1 MDNTHLDELVEY
13 PAKII
18 QRIGEDSTC
27 IALLLNKNT
36 KDVTEDDMDTV
47 VNDNI
52 FDYQYVN
59 DTVKET
65 AAFIMVEAEVPNVQN
80 TQIKEMKVYITIAC
94 HKDYMKLNPSLF
106 PGYMGNRRDNLVR
119 YIDKLLNNQM
129 IFGLGRLKLNYIKT
143 MSSSNQDF
151 TMRTLC
157 YEISEFN
164 VKKIR

>member
-1 MDNTHLDELVEY
+1 MDKTQLDELIEY

-18 QRIGEDSTC
+18 QRISEDNEC
-27 IALLLNKNT
+27 IALLLNKNRN
-36 KDVTEDDMDTV
+36 DVTEDDMDTV
-47 VNDNI
+47 TDNI

-65 AAFIMVEAEVPNVQN
+65 AAYIMVEAEVSNVQN
-80 TQIKEMKVYITIAC
+80 MQIKDMKIYVTIAC

-106 PGYMGNRRDNLVR
+106 PGYMGNRRDNIVR
-119 YIDKLLNNQM
+119 FVDNLLNGQV
-129 IFGLGRLKLNYIKT
+129 IFGLGKLKLNYVKS

-157 YEISEFN
+157 YEIAEFN
-164 VKKIR
+164 IKR